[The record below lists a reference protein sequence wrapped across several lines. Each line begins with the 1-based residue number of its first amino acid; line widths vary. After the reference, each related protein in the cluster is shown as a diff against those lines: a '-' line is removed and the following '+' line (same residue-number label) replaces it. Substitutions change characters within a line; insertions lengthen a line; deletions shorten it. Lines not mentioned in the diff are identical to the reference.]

1 MTETILIHQTSRP
14 AYQALKRKIVDG
26 ELPFGAPITVKALES
41 ELGFSAIPI
50 REALIA
56 LAAEDLI
63 DFYPGRGFF
72 NKRLDAESIALRLEF
87 LQNLLLASAAT
98 LPHGRKNLVRKRL
111 LDDGIRLREPANSV
125 FESVKLITDIIDTY
139 FPHPTAIFTRTAI
152 AQCARYLVIDGEKH
166 GPEGEIGKAAFSY
179 LWLASSRQPVP
190 LTERLQMFFEVRKQ
204 RMADTIQAVKERD
217 LLAGH
222 PMVFSGATF

>member
-1 MTETILIHQTSRP
+1 MIYQTSRP
-14 AYQALKRKIVDG
+14 AYHALKRKIVDG
-26 ELPFGAPITVKALES
+26 EFPFGAPITVKALES
-41 ELGFSAIPI
+41 EFEFSAIPI

-72 NKRLDAESIALRLEF
+72 NKRLDAESIAMRLEV

-98 LPHGRKNLVRKRL
+98 LPDGRKNLVRKRL
-111 LDDGIRLREPANSV
+111 LDDGIRLREPANSI
-125 FESVKLITDIIDTY
+125 FESVRLITDILDTY
-139 FPHPTAIFTRTAI
+139 FVHPTAIFTRTAI
-152 AQCARYLVIDGEKH
+152 AQCARYLTIDEQKH
-166 GPEGEIGKAAFSY
+166 DPEGEIGKAAFSY

-190 LTERLQMFFEVRKQ
+190 LTEKLGRFFDIRKQ
-204 RMADTIQAVKERD
+204 RIVDTIQAVKERD

-222 PMVFSGATF
+222 PMVFSGASF